1 MSSPERLGTEVC
13 ELVLTSPQSVRAG
26 LTWEAEA
33 SLAMGEAV
41 NDELHF
47 LRPREIVLAEYWPQF

>member
-13 ELVLTSPQSVRAG
+13 ELMFTSPQSVRAG

-41 NDELHF
+41 NNELYF
-47 LRPREIVLAEYWPQF
+47 LRPCEDVPAEYWPQF